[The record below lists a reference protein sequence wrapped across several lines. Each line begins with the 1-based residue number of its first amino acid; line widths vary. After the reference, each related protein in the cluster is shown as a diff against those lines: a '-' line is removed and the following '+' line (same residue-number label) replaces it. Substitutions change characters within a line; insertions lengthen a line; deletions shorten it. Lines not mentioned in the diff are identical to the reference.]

1 MTNDQQRSQNRTQ
14 RPARPANGAARGDRA
29 ASRAVRSAAE
39 QAPVKR
45 KKTRKSNAKTEIL
58 YILVGAIVC
67 AALALL
73 LTNYLGKN
81 GTGATGEFE
90 KPVSAIQSS
99 SSPVLITEV
108 MSDNSS
114 VIQDTYQNFADW
126 FEVTNVSG
134 GDVNLYGWKVA
145 RDTDT
150 TKFFE
155 FPDYTL
161 KSGQAVV
168 VFCTNVLENKAGY
181 EFHAPF
187 KLSSAGCMLILYD
200 SNGRAMQSF
209 NVPDLKANNSYAYID
224 GNWTVTAEA
233 TPGRANTHENY
244 VNLRQNR
251 TVTSSPIMITE
262 LMAKNT
268 CYAPDE
274 NGEYVDWVEIYN
286 SSSQTV
292 SLYNYALS
300 DGEDNLR
307 KWIFPNISIGPG
319 QYMLIYCSGYD
330 RRDPN
335 GRLHTNFKLSTEKEC
350 AILTDAQGNII
361 DLVEYDLLKADQSL
375 SRLSDGSWVTNKA
388 PTPGLANTSDSAA
401 LISAQFAAR
410 NSSGV
415 FINEVM
421 ASTTVALTRN
431 APSYD
436 WLELRNN
443 TNQTV
448 DISGYGLSDNSAK
461 PRKWQF
467 PNGTTIAPGGYLP
480 VYLSGT
486 GTDSTEPSPAPYY
499 TNFRLS
505 STEGETLVFSDPTG
519 QVLDICYLGAQY
531 SDISYGRLGSS
542 TDSGFVYLTESTPG
556 RQNVGTGYAEHMDA
570 PSFSQPGG
578 LYPAG
583 TVLTL
588 NLSCEPGATVYY
600 TLDASEPNV
609 GDLNGHTFPVDP
621 EFSSVV
627 SGQTRTYRYSG
638 PITIDKTTVVRAMTV
653 KDGQLNSQVATQ
665 TYFVGV
671 SHTMDVVS
679 LVLDPEDLWSYEY
692 MVGLY
697 VKGPNATSK
706 SPYGSPDKGANF
718 WSTAEKAANVEVF
731 GEDGSTVL
739 SQACG
744 VRLHGQYSRT
754 EKQKSFKIIAR
765 SKYGSNRFFAALF
778 SNRDYTEYQSFLLRS
793 SGQDWNK
800 TRMRDSI
807 LSALAADI
815 YTKNQDPASPL
826 YQPDTHPVMY
836 QETELSVVY
845 LNGVYWGEY
854 NLRERINAFSICQW
868 EGWDPA
874 VKDSIDLQKANDTV
888 MQGTKESWTSV
899 KDWYT
904 KNGLDTDEKLAY
916 IEQKVDVWNYL
927 NWCAVQIYTG
937 NTDLLNCKKYRCEL
951 TDGKWRWVLFDLD
964 WAFTTDTNSIN
975 RWWHVGGVE
984 KTDKS
989 SAPLDNSLFLALM
1002 DNNKCKDYFMTL
1014 LADMLANEW
1023 STDSIVSRIQSRY
1036 FELEPEIDQHQ
1047 SRWGMSRSEF
1057 DSAVKSFVSYAQ
1069 KRPGRLLYFLSNK
1082 FSKNEFE
1089 HYFGEL
1095 ARSVDLI
1102 DDKGKSFSYYK

>member
-1 MTNDQQRSQNRTQ
+1 MIL
-14 RPARPANGAARGDRA
+14 AGA
-29 ASRAVRSAAE
+29 
-39 QAPVKR
+39 
-45 KKTRKSNAKTEIL
+45 L
-58 YILVGAIVC
+58 VC
-67 AALALL
+67 AVLAVL
-73 LTNYLGKN
+73 LTSYFDKN
-81 GTGATGEFE
+81 GTGATGSYE
-90 KPVSAIQSS
+90 KPVSEIQSS

-108 MSDNSS
+108 MSDNAS
-114 VIQDTYQNFADW
+114 VIQDRYENFADW
-126 FEVTNVSG
+126 FEVTNISS
-134 GDVNLYGWKVA
+134 GDVSLYGWKVA

-155 FPDYTL
+155 FPDVTL
-161 KSGQAVV
+161 KSGQSVLV
-168 VFCTNVLENKAGY
+168 YCTNVLENKTGF

-200 SNGRAMQSF
+200 ASGRAMQSF
-209 NVPDLKANNSYAYID
+209 NVPDLKANTSYAFIN
-224 GNWTVTAEA
+224 GVWEVSLEP
-233 TPGRANTHENY
+233 TPGKANTHENY

-251 TVTSSPIMITE
+251 VASSSPIMLTE

-274 NGEYVDWVEIYN
+274 NGEYLDWVEIYN

-300 DGEDNLR
+300 DSETNLR
-307 KWIFPNISIGPG
+307 NWIFPNISIGPG

-330 RRDPN
+330 RSDP
-335 GRLHTNFKLSTEKEC
+335 GGKLHTNFRLSTEKESV
-350 AILTDAQGNII
+350 ILTDAQGSII
-361 DLVEYDLLKADQSL
+361 DRVEYDLLKADQSL
-375 SRLSDGSWVTNKA
+375 SKLSDGSWVTDKA

-410 NSSGV
+410 NTSGV

-421 ASTTVALTRN
+421 ASTAVSLAKN
-431 APSYD
+431 VPSYD
-436 WLELRNN
+436 WAELRNN
-443 TNQTV
+443 TAQTV
-448 DISGYGLSDNSAK
+448 DISRYGLSDDPAK

-486 GTDSTEPSPAPYY
+486 GKDTTEPSSAPYY

-505 STEGETLVFSDPTG
+505 SSEGETLVFSDPQG
-519 QVLDICYLGAQY
+519 NILDLCYLGLQHA
-531 SDISYGRLGSS
+531 DISYGRLGNS
-542 TDSGFVYLTESTPG
+542 TDSGFVYMTEATPG
-556 RQNVGTGYAEHMDA
+556 RQNVGTGYAEYLDA
-570 PSFSQPGG
+570 PVFSESGG
-578 LYPAG
+578 LYEAG
-583 TVLTL
+583 TVLSL
-588 NLSCEPGATVYY
+588 SLSCEPGATVYY
-600 TLDASEPNV
+600 TLDASEP
-609 GDLNGHTFPVDP
+609 DPSEISGHSFPVDP

-638 PITIDKTTVVRAMTV
+638 PITIDKTTVVRAIAA
-653 KDGQLNSQVATQ
+653 KDGQLSSLVETQ
-665 TYFVGV
+665 TFFIGV
-671 SHTMDVVS
+671 NHSLEIVS

-706 SPYGSPDKGANF
+706 SPYGSLDKGANF
-718 WSTAEKAANVEVF
+718 WSTKEKAANVELYAA
-731 GEDGSTVL
+731 DGRTVL
-739 SQACG
+739 SQGCG

-765 SKYGSNRFFAALF
+765 SQYGTKRFNAALF
-778 SNRDYTEYQSFLLRS
+778 SNRDYSEYQSFLLRT

-800 TRMRDSI
+800 TRMRDSL

-815 YTKNQDPASPL
+815 YTRNQNPEDPL

-836 QETELSVVY
+836 QDTELSVVY
-845 LNGVYWGEY
+845 LNGIYWGEY
-854 NLRERINAFSICQW
+854 NLRERINTYSICQW
-868 EGWDPA
+868 EGWDES

-888 MQGTKESWTSV
+888 MQGTKESWTSI
-899 KDWYT
+899 KEWYT
-904 KNGLDTDEKLAY
+904 QNGISTDEKLAY

-951 TDGKWRWVLFDLD
+951 TDGKWRWILFDFD

-975 RWWHVGGVE
+975 RWWHVGGVD

-1002 DNNKCKDYFMTL
+1002 DNNKCRDYFMTL
-1014 LADMLANEW
+1014 LAEMIANEW
-1023 STDSIVSRIQSRY
+1023 STESLVGRIQARY
-1036 FELEPEIDQHQ
+1036 YELDGELDQHLA
-1047 SRWGMSRSEF
+1047 RWGMSRTEY
-1057 DSAVKSFVSYAQ
+1057 DSAIKSFVSYAQ
-1069 KRPGRLLYFLSNK
+1069 KRPGRILYFLHNK
-1082 FSKNEFE
+1082 LTKAEFE
-1089 HYFGEL
+1089 HYFGQL
-1095 ARSVDLI
+1095 ARTVDLI
-1102 DDKGKSFSYYK
+1102 DDKGKSSSYYK